1 MPKVKKPK
9 TKQSQRQKQRQS
21 VVVNVHQT
29 RAPARRRA
37 TPARRSGGGG
47 GGGVVSVPY
56 PVYMNS
62 PSDYAPIIHN
72 LPAQYQQVPTPSLPV
87 NTAPVPSLEA
97 LTYPTPTQLQT
108 PTEDVRPLVL
118 SVKKEVRT
126 PMRLGIDLAELKQKI
141 SSPTKGL
148 TPLRENKPIST
159 PFKSNNPE
167 SPLISAIQE
176 EKKKR
181 ELSKIPQQVLKMKPE
196 PTTPPLSRRV
206 APTPDV
212 EKWSRPP
219 RTDFVNPMKDLRTR
233 NYKKL

>member
-1 MPKVKKPK
+1 MPVKKQ
-9 TKQSQRQKQRQS
+9 KQKQKQRQS
-21 VVVNVHQT
+21 QRVVVNINQ

-47 GGGVVSVPY
+47 GGSVGIPY

-62 PSDYAPIIHN
+62 PNDYAPIIHN
-72 LPAQYQQVPTPSLPV
+72 LPTQYEQQQTPSLPV

-108 PTEDVRPLVL
+108 PTEDVRPLIL

-126 PMRLGIDLAELKQKI
+126 PMRGGIDLAELKQKI

-148 TPLRENKPIST
+148 TPLKENRAVST

-181 ELSKIPQQVLKMKPE
+181 ELSKTPQNVVKMKPE
-196 PTTPPLSRRV
+196 PTTPPLSG
-206 APTPDV
+206 
-212 EKWSRPP
+212 RPSG
-219 RTDFVNPMKDLRTR
+219 
-233 NYKKL
+233 